1 MTDNALRNGDKRFSI
16 SSSWGMLVQREHM
29 SNLAQIKSGVFSMN
43 VYIINCQEHMSNV
56 AQIASPGSGVFSMKV
71 YKSCSVLDVRLLF
84 LRDWSFKSECECD
97 LWRPP
102 LPETI
107 GLPTGRVL
115 CISVIVKN
123 YGIIGDFCQN

>member
-1 MTDNALRNGDKRFSI
+1 
-16 SSSWGMLVQREHM
+16 
-29 SNLAQIKSGVFSMN
+29 
-43 VYIINCQEHMSNV
+43 MSNV

-71 YKSCSVLDVRLLF
+71 YKVCSVLDVRLLF

-107 GLPTGRVL
+107 GLPKGRVL
-115 CISVIVKN
+115 CILVIVKN
-123 YGIIGDFCQN
+123 YGIIGDFAKTEPLVSHLSFHYNCYDLWLFRIQSVHLRFQNRSCYLNRSYQDATVTIDCY

>member
-16 SSSWGMLVQREHM
+16 SSSWEMLVQR
-29 SNLAQIKSGVFSMN
+29 
-43 VYIINCQEHMSNV
+43 EHMSNV

-71 YKSCSVLDVRLLF
+71 YKVCSVLDVRLLF

-102 LPETI
+102 LLETI
-107 GLPTGRVL
+107 GLSAGRVL
-115 CISVIVKN
+115 CILVIVKN
-123 YGIIGDFCQN
+123 YGILGDFGLN